1 MPPVE
6 PPEEVSSRLLPK
18 LVELLDVMVM
28 FVWFAFAI
36 WDVAVEVDEAEPPS
50 FVAVTVDFRYLP
62 TSAVTKL

>member
-28 FVWFAFAI
+28 FVWFAFAKRLI
-36 WDVAVEVDEAEPPS
+36 GLYV
-50 FVAVTVDFRYLP
+50 
-62 TSAVTKL
+62 